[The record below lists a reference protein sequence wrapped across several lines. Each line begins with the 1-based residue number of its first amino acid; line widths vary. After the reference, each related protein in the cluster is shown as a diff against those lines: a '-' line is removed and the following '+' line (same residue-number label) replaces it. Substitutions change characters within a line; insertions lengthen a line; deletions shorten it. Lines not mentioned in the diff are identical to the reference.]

1 MLNIR
6 GFALALVAVS
16 ALSACAPTIQVQ
28 TSQLTA
34 QSTPQQVIRIVRPA
48 VVRLATGYSRKLR
61 AGSTWRSVGVLPQGS
76 VYRPVGSEFT
86 IEGRQV
92 HEAYLVIDADRLV
105 GFYLPGESNFSA
117 LEPPQSIQIEK
128 ING

>member
-1 MLNIR
+1 MLNVR
-6 GFALALVAVS
+6 GLVVASAAAS
-16 ALSACAPTIQVQ
+16 ALCACAPAIQVQ

-34 QSTPQQVIRIVRPA
+34 QNTPQQMVRIVRP
-48 VVRLATGYSRKLR
+48 VVLRLATGYSRKLR
-61 AGSTWRSVGVLPQGS
+61 EGSTWRSIGVLPQGS

-92 HEAYLVIDADRLV
+92 HEAYLVIDGDRLV